1 MNSVVIEKYGISPD
15 DIEKDL
21 CPEKNSGPFSTFIEY
36 SKQKKYMTGLI
47 NKYDQKKYEAKKKK
61 LGEDLE
67 IGKKVL
73 ILAERIRKKSS
84 LASFINK
91 LFKTFLTLIKKKH
104 LL

>member
-1 MNSVVIEKYGISPD
+1 
-15 DIEKDL
+15 
-21 CPEKNSGPFSTFIEY
+21 
-36 SKQKKYMTGLI
+36 MTGLI
-47 NKYDQKKYEAKKKK
+47 NKYNQKKKYEAEKKK

-73 ILAERIRKKSS
+73 ILAKRMRKKSS

-104 LL
+104 LW